1 MSRIFEFL
9 ISNQHFPGAQQQG
22 FQKPLSC
29 LTTSF
34 DLQETILHNMKQSS
48 N

>member
-22 FQKPLSC
+22 FQKPLRC

-34 DLQETILHNMKQSS
+34 DLQETILHKAAINM
-48 N
+48 